1 MVKRQQIGYLPPQ
14 LRKLQRN
21 QSLTTNEVI
30 KELKKAQRTI
40 AKEVAYLTAKADV
53 MASARQRERIYKM
66 IAEHYQVL
74 AVNLDE
80 HITALV
86 EQAAKGAH
94 DLAAKEIRT
103 SGAKS
108 VMKYSPERTN
118 RYLAMVNDETSGS
131 MAAVFTDQMANRE
144 IRALRTAWVDTYR
157 QAALTG
163 MTANDTQRVLQNKW
177 DKLTD
182 NTDAFRFVDKSGKSW
197 SNARYLQMLIRTNSQ
212 RISRDSYVDTLVE
225 SGFKLARISGGGG
238 STTCPICSAW
248 AGRIVQVAGESR
260 KWPTYED
267 AISAGMFHPNCI
279 HYLEYMD
286 ETWDKKEIDLQGSIP
301 KPPDGSTTEFIQ
313 QQKDQIDEGR
323 YTQKGLSQ
331 IEAQRAVTRDRLKS
345 NILTGT
351 FNADA
356 QRAVE
361 SLTGEQLDEI
371 RKQGVPAFLMV
382 KKGDNPGWHKGSR
395 GGIVHIPREAG
406 PDDVLKAMGLKERT
420 EPVVPS
426 SEIEKKRTTA
436 VKQVRQRGKG
446 KELFVCI
453 TPDGTVLQHDSGA
466 SGGVIPANM
475 IVKDSV
481 FVHNHPGGYKNI
493 HNRTKRYGNGFS
505 PDDLFSAASIK
516 LKEIV
521 AVTPRRIYSMAPGS
535 IGWPTR
541 DEMKKEVRASNLLI
555 RNKLTNLVAK
565 KRIDVDTASVLH
577 WHMVSKLVAKKL
589 GLKYSWKKNLK

>member
-1 MVKRQQIGYLPPQ
+1 
-14 LRKLQRN
+14 
-21 QSLTTNEVI
+21 
-30 KELKKAQRTI
+30 
-40 AKEVAYLTAKADV
+40 
-53 MASARQRERIYKM
+53 
-66 IAEHYQVL
+66 
-74 AVNLDE
+74 
-80 HITALV
+80 
-86 EQAAKGAH
+86 
-94 DLAAKEIRT
+94 
-103 SGAKS
+103 
-108 VMKYSPERTN
+108 
-118 RYLAMVNDETSGS
+118 

-163 MTANDTQRVLQNKW
+163 MTANDTQRVLQKKW

-313 QQKDQIDEGR
+313 HQKDQIDEGR

-395 GGIVHIPREAG
+395 GGIVHIPR
-406 PDDVLKAMGLKERT
+406 R
-420 EPVVPS
+420 
-426 SEIEKKRTTA
+426 
-436 VKQVRQRGKG
+436 RGRMM
-446 KELFVCI
+446 F
-453 TPDGTVLQHDSGA
+453 
-466 SGGVIPANM
+466 
-475 IVKDSV
+475 
-481 FVHNHPGGYKNI
+481 
-493 HNRTKRYGNGFS
+493 
-505 PDDLFSAASIK
+505 
-516 LKEIV
+516 
-521 AVTPRRIYSMAPGS
+521 
-535 IGWPTR
+535 
-541 DEMKKEVRASNLLI
+541 
-555 RNKLTNLVAK
+555 
-565 KRIDVDTASVLH
+565 
-577 WHMVSKLVAKKL
+577 
-589 GLKYSWKKNLK
+589 